1 MFYPRLLDVGQSRFL
16 SQTTQVEG
24 RGPSFEIERNIN
36 CWFKVRYTRLP
47 VLSKSV
53 PPDNLTDFLKVSSSA
68 ACAYL
73 INHGCRDYFT
83 WQDIEQPDP
92 DQSDI
97 SCHQLSRIFIRE
109 NIKYV
114 NYSRN
119 KSQPIASSHQ
129 RQICKVQHFFQNKIY
144 TSDTRYSPCFTF
156 LAANYT
162 SLPDLQNGNIYNI
175 YNIYTMKAG
184 HFSAN
189 KKCFGYLDWI
199 HQTDLILD
207 KMKHISPDLPYL
219 ADHTIVE
226 EGDSESYNRFNC
238 FHSANERAGQ

>member
-1 MFYPRLLDVGQSRFL
+1 MQGPTFFFKIRFIPQTLGILLVQ
-16 SQTTQVEG
+16 
-24 RGPSFEIERNIN
+24 
-36 CWFKVRYTRLP
+36 
-47 VLSKSV
+47 
-53 PPDNLTDFLKVSSSA
+53 
-68 ACAYL
+68 
-73 INHGCRDYFT
+73 
-83 WQDIEQPDP
+83 
-92 DQSDI
+92 
-97 SCHQLSRIFIRE
+97 
-109 NIKYV
+109 
-114 NYSRN
+114 
-119 KSQPIASSHQ
+119 AS
-129 RQICKVQHFFQNKIY
+129 
-144 TSDTRYSPCFTF
+144 FTF

-238 FHSANERAGQ
+238 FHSANERAG